1 MFYNK
6 NICGHTRI
14 TGQQLFTYQ
23 HMQIDLNTIVFFT
36 VLTSLYKSYESSVMP
51 EKVRE
56 AKTNHMVMDFQA
68 TSWLSPEA
76 PQCQG
81 LR

>member
-1 MFYNK
+1 M
-6 NICGHTRI
+6 
-14 TGQQLFTYQ
+14 L
-23 HMQIDLNTIVFFT
+23 IDLNTIVFFN
-36 VLTSLYKSYESSVMP
+36 VLTSLYKSYESSVLA